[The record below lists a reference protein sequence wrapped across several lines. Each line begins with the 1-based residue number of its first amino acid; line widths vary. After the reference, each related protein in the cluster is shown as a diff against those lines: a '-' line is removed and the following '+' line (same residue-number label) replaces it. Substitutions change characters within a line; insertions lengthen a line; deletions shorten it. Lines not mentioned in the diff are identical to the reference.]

1 MPWKRWLKRAYRLMN
16 PGRRSGRKG
25 FANAR
30 GQRTH
35 VIIMDGTMSSLEP
48 GLESNAGLTFN
59 LLSDLNDPA
68 LSLYYEA
75 GLQWQDW
82 RATRDVITGR
92 GINRQIRRAYGYLAS
107 RYKPGDRIILLGYS
121 RGAYAVRS
129 LAGVIDQVG
138 LLRASDATERNV
150 ATAYRHYQADK
161 PGPVAQDFAAAHCH
175 ASVEIEMVGVWDT
188 VKSLGLPMPVFW
200 RLTEP
205 AHAFHNH
212 ELGGTIRHGYHALAL
227 NETRVVYSPILWS
240 APPSHEG
247 HVEQVWF
254 RGNHAD
260 IGGYLK
266 GFEATR
272 PLSNIPLVW
281 MLENVER
288 HGVTLPNG
296 WQALFPM
303 DAGAPSSSNWQGWT
317 KLFVSRRRRVVGQ
330 DRSERLHE
338 SVPLEEV
345 ERSRLSWPGMA
356 NTAR

>member
-1 MPWKRWLKRAYRLMN
+1 
-16 PGRRSGRKG
+16 
-25 FANAR
+25 
-30 GQRTH
+30 
-35 VIIMDGTMSSLEP
+35 MSSLEP
-48 GLESNAGLTFN
+48 GWESNAGQTFN
-59 LLSDLNDPA
+59 LLSDLNDPD

-107 RYKPGDRIILLGYS
+107 RYRPGDRIILLGYS

-129 LAGVIDQVG
+129 LGGVIDRVG
-138 LLRASDATERNV
+138 LLRASEATERNV
-150 ATAYRHYQADK
+150 ATAYRHYQA
-161 PGPVAQDFAAAHCH
+161 GGRSEAAHQFAEARCH
-175 ASVEIEMVGVWDT
+175 PNVEIEMVGVWDT

-212 ELGGTIRHGYHALAL
+212 ELGHSIRHGYHALAL
-227 NETRVVYSPILWS
+227 HETRVVYSPILWS
-240 APPSHEG
+240 VPAKFDG
-247 HVEQVWF
+247 HVDQVWF

-260 IGGYLK
+260 VGGNLK
-266 GFEATR
+266 GFEAAR

-281 MLENVER
+281 MLENLER
-288 HGVTLPNG
+288 HGVALPDG
-296 WQALFPM
+296 WQLRFPM
-303 DAGAPSSSNWQGWT
+303 SPNAPSSSSWQGWT

-338 SVPLEEV
+338 SVTLEDTPSNHAAAAE
-345 ERSRLSWPGMA
+345 LP
-356 NTAR
+356 TAAR